1 MAAHR
6 MCRESYCA
14 GKVQAAQGPQLRI
27 IFAGKG
33 KHTAKGKRGP
43 ISMPVSAYRFYNV
56 LSRFDLIVRLSENR
70 HAVFGKE
77 GRSGPSVHQV
87 HCWKSLIGSHIWP
100 IMQRLKRF
108 SSRAALKAAQ
118 SGSNMQRLSRVLW
131 SSELMSVIA
140 TMSTSV
146 ISLEKENEA
155 LRLTVQELER
165 KAMRQ
170 EVKVQ
175 ANKTLHL
182 KVQEQERT
190 ILILLPRCGV
200 HTGARVRAHELHPR

>member
-1 MAAHR
+1 MAALR

-77 GRSGPSVHQV
+77 SRSGPSVHQV

-108 SSRAALKAAQ
+108 SSRAALKAVQ
-118 SGSNMQRLSRVLW
+118 SGSEIMQVAEIMASNTFMQVA
-131 SSELMSVIA
+131 EIMA
-140 TMSTSV
+140 
-146 ISLEKENEA
+146 
-155 LRLTVQELER
+155 
-165 KAMRQ
+165 
-170 EVKVQ
+170 
-175 ANKTLHL
+175 
-182 KVQEQERT
+182 
-190 ILILLPRCGV
+190 
-200 HTGARVRAHELHPR
+200 